1 MQKLFETQMCTR
13 AECIEKLTQAAP
25 YIRNEFG
32 VESMRL
38 FGSMARGDNRPDSDV
53 DVFVEMPPK
62 IFRIIALQQY
72 LEEVLGVAV
81 DVVRKHSNINNFFLK
96 QVERDGITIFA

>member
-1 MQKLFETQMCTR
+1 MCTR

-25 YIRNEFG
+25 FIRKEFG
-32 VESMRL
+32 VQSMRL

-72 LEEVLGVAV
+72 LEDILGVAV

>member
-1 MQKLFETQMCTR
+1 MCTQTECIQKLTE
-13 AECIEKLTQAAP
+13 AAP
-25 YIRNEFG
+25 YIREEFG

-38 FGSMARGDNRPDSDV
+38 FGSMARGDNRPNSDV
-53 DVFVEMPPK
+53 DIFVEMPPK

-72 LEEVLGVAV
+72 LEDMLGVTV

-96 QVERDGITIFA
+96 QIERDGITIFA